1 MGLLV
6 ALLLFRQLVTVEDIK
21 FSDILMVPWWVVF
34 TVVVGTVNSLT
45 AIGAQE
51 RQCFNELRGNV
62 VSRRVFIRSQSLIA
76 R

>member
-34 TVVVGTVNSLT
+34 TVVVGMVKNTFSPKVY
-45 AIGAQE
+45 
-51 RQCFNELRGNV
+51 ELPL
-62 VSRRVFIRSQSLIA
+62 RVAAF
-76 R
+76 